1 VSTPVRDEPAEM
13 GPAAPTEV
21 VVEPAALAEI
31 EAELEQTRRQALSW
45 KRLVIQAI
53 GFALGAALIGWLLWR
68 ATRDPTVWDRLRAA
82 DPMLVAALLG
92 CSVVSLVLNG
102 AIFWISVRPVRH
114 LAFGELQWVN
124 ATAALFNYAPVR
136 LGVFVRI
143 VWHLRI
149 DRMRVREVAA
159 WFASITYTVVVPLGA
174 AITAS
179 LVFGRVG
186 WPLVALAVAL
196 VVIGAL
202 VAPAIARQHIV
213 ASRCG
218 GLERVV
224 TDPRALWGAL
234 ALRSIDI
241 IFWSLRMMLTVRIL
255 GMELTA
261 GQSFML
267 AMASLAITLNP
278 LGRLGFREAT
288 VAFVA
293 ARMAAGDG
301 DDFMARSSQLAVVE
315 SAGEF
320 IVTLPAGIL
329 AMFMLS
335 RRWKTGTRTTTRAP
349 GA

>member
-1 VSTPVRDEPAEM
+1 MSAPARLPGHEQSTE
-13 GPAAPTEV
+13 AP
-21 VVEPAALAEI
+21 AEI
-31 EAELEQTRRQALSW
+31 EAELEGTRQSVFAWR
-45 KRLVIQAI
+45 RLLIQVI
-53 GFALGAALIGWLLWR
+53 GFALGAVLIGWLVWR

-82 DPMLVAALLG
+82 DPMLVLALLG
-92 CSVVSLVLNG
+92 CSVISLVLNG
-102 AIFWISVRPVRH
+102 AIFWISARPLRH
-114 LAFGELQWVN
+114 LGFGEMQWVN

-136 LGVFVRI
+136 LGVFVRL

-159 WFASITYTVVVPLGA
+159 WFASILYTVLVPLGA

-179 LVFGRVG
+179 LVFGRLD
-186 WPLVALAVAL
+186 WPLLTLTAALI
-196 VVIGAL
+196 VIGGV
-202 VAPAIARQHIV
+202 VAPAVARVPFV
-213 ASRCG
+213 AARTG

-224 TDPRALWGAL
+224 TDRTALWGAL
-234 ALRSIDI
+234 VLRSLDLV
-241 IFWSLRMMLTVRIL
+241 FWSLRMFLSVRIL

-267 AMASLAITLNP
+267 AMASLAVTLNP

-301 DDFMARSSQLAVVE
+301 GDFLARSSQLAVVE

-329 AMFMLS
+329 AMVMLS
-335 RRWKTGTRTTTRAP
+335 RRWRTSTQTTPSAR
-349 GA
+349 GV